1 MKRSLLLSILIGSAA
16 TLCAQNQ
23 PGFRIV
29 GEIPGLKAGTPVK
42 LVLQERG
49 GSGNLAES
57 NAQDGRFELTGSV
70 VSPSLCEIRID
81 GAEEHDLGRAITL
94 MVENVDMSVKAAH
107 IDSVTPGFYFGTSG
121 LEQEKNTTVRGG
133 EAQREYK
140 EFTDFMYPYNFASRQ
155 AHYNLYIDENRD
167 KTPDGQ
173 KRLKAAYA
181 SATLKEAA
189 ARKRFITEHPG
200 YSISGRYWCELLD
213 APFTF
218 TAPEL
223 DEIAVRV
230 SALSDTARLSSVKR
244 KLDYARKYQR
254 NSPYTDF
261 EALDT
266 VGAKHKLSDFM
277 APDKYVMIDFWAS
290 WCGPCRASIPH
301 VRELYKEYG
310 DRLEVLAVSLDSAE
324 KPWRKAMDQEKM
336 EWTQLWL
343 NKELVEPASDAYQ
356 ISGIPYMLLISPD
369 GRLIFAGHN
378 PDEVNEILEKELKK

>member
-16 TLCAQNQ
+16 TLCAQSQ
-23 PGFRIV
+23 PGFRII

-42 LVLQERG
+42 LVFHERG
-49 GSGNLAES
+49 ERGKEVDTKAT
-57 NAQDGRFELTGSV
+57 DGRFELTGSV
-70 VSPSLCEIRID
+70 SSPSLCEIRID
-81 GAEEHDLGRAITL
+81 ATAENDMDKAINL
-94 MVENVDMSVKAAH
+94 MVENIDMNVKAAH
-107 IDSVTPGFYFGTSG
+107 IDSVAPGFYFGTFG
-121 LEQEKNTTVRGG
+121 LTQEKNTVVEGG

-140 EFTDFMYPYNFASRQ
+140 EFTDFMYPYIFASKQ
-155 AHYNLYIDENRD
+155 AHYNLYVDDRTD
-167 KTPDGQ
+167 RTPEVE
-173 KRLKAAYA
+173 KRLKAEYGA
-181 SATLKEAA
+181 ATLKEAA

-200 YSISGRYWCELLD
+200 YSISGRYWGELLD

-223 DEIAVRV
+223 DEIESKV

-244 KLDYARKYQR
+244 KLAYARNYQR
-254 NSPYTDF
+254 NTPYTDF
-261 EALDT
+261 EVLDT
-266 VGAKHKLSDFM
+266 LGARHKISSYM
-277 APDKYVMIDFWAS
+277 APGKYVMIDFWAS

-301 VRELYKEYG
+301 VRELYKKYS
-310 DRLEVLAVSLDSAE
+310 DRLAILAVSLDSAE

-343 NKELVEPASDAYQ
+343 NKELVEPARDAYQ

>member
-1 MKRSLLLSILIGSAA
+1 MKKTLLLSILIGSAA
-16 TLCAQNQ
+16 MLCAQNQ

-29 GEIPGLKAGTPVK
+29 GEIPGLKGGTPVK
-42 LVLQERG
+42 LMSQERG
-49 GSGNLAES
+49 HGGELAETK
-57 NAQDGRFELTGSV
+57 ATDGHFELTGNV
-70 VSPSLCEIRID
+70 ASPSLCEIRIE
-81 GAEEHDLGRAITL
+81 GAGEEDLGRAISL
-94 MVENVDMSVKAAH
+94 MVENIDMNVKSVH

-121 LEQEKNTTVRGG
+121 LEQEKNTTVKGG

-140 EFTDFMYPYNFASRQ
+140 EFTDFMYPYNFATRQ
-155 AHYNLYIDENRD
+155 AHYNYYIDENRD
-167 KTPDGQ
+167 QTPEGE
-173 KRLKAAYA
+173 KRLKAEYA
-181 SATLKEAA
+181 AATLKEAA

-200 YSISGRYWCELLD
+200 YSISGLYWGELLD
-213 APFTF
+213 APFSF

-223 DEIAVRV
+223 DEIESKV

-244 KLDYARKYQR
+244 KLAYARKYLR

-266 VGAKHKLSDFM
+266 LGARHKISSYM
-277 APDKYVMIDFWAS
+277 APGKYVMIDFWAS

-301 VRELYKEYG
+301 VRELYKTYG
-310 DRLEVLAVSLDSAE
+310 DRLEVIAISLDSAE

-343 NKELVEPASDAYQ
+343 NKELVEPAREAYQ

>member
-1 MKRSLLLSILIGSAA
+1 MKKSLLLSILIGSAA

-23 PGFRIV
+23 AGFRIV

-42 LVLQERG
+42 LMAQERG
-49 GSGNLAES
+49 GNGELAETK
-57 NAQDGRFELTGSV
+57 AADGRFELTGSV
-70 VSPSLCEIRID
+70 ASPLLCEIRIE
-81 GAEEHDLGRAITL
+81 GTIEEELGHAIPL

-121 LEQEKNTTVRGG
+121 LEQEKNTVVKGG

-140 EFTDFMYPYNFASRQ
+140 EFADFIYPYNFATRQ

-167 KTPDGQ
+167 RTPEGE

-181 SATLKEAA
+181 AASLKEAA
-189 ARKRFITEHPG
+189 ARKRFITEHPA
-200 YSISGRYWCELLD
+200 YSISGLYWGKLLNE
-213 APFTF
+213 PYSF

-223 DEIAVRV
+223 DEIERKV
-230 SALSDTARLSSVKR
+230 SALSDTVRLSDVKR
-244 KLDYARKYQR
+244 KLAYARKYQR
-254 NSPYTDF
+254 DSPYTDF

-266 VGAKHKLSDFM
+266 LGARHKISSYM

-324 KPWRKAMDQEKM
+324 KPWRKAMEQEKM

-343 NKELVEPASDAYQ
+343 NKELVEPAREAYQ

>member
-1 MKRSLLLSILIGSAA
+1 MKKTLLLSILIGSAA
-16 TLCAQNQ
+16 MLCAQNQ

-42 LVLQERG
+42 LVFQENGRKE
-49 GSGNLAES
+49 NLVETK
-57 NAQDGRFELTGSV
+57 AQDGRFELTGSV
-70 VSPSLCEIRID
+70 SSPSLCEIRID
-81 GAEEHDLGRAITL
+81 GATERDMDKAVML
-94 MVENVDMSVKAAH
+94 MVENTGIGVKAAH
-107 IDSVTPGFYFGTSG
+107 IDSVAPGFYFGTSG
-121 LEQEKNTTVRGG
+121 LTQEKNTVVEGG

-140 EFTDFMYPYNFASRQ
+140 EFTDFMYPYTFASKQ
-155 AHYNLYIDENRD
+155 AHYNLYVDEKKDRTAED
-167 KTPDGQ
+167 ER
-173 KRLKAAYA
+173 RLKAEYGA
-181 SATLKEAA
+181 ATLKEAA

-200 YSISGRYWCELLD
+200 YSISGLYWGELLD
-213 APFTF
+213 APFSF

-223 DEIAVRV
+223 DEIESKV

-244 KLDYARKYQR
+244 KLAYARNYQR
-254 NSPYTDF
+254 NTPYSDF

-266 VGAKHKLSDFM
+266 VGARHKISSYM

-343 NKELVEPASDAYQ
+343 NKELVEPAREAYQ

>member
-1 MKRSLLLSILIGSAA
+1 MEKTLLLSILIGSAA
-16 TLCAQNQ
+16 MLCAQNQ

-42 LVLQERG
+42 LMSQERG
-49 GSGNLAES
+49 RGGELAETK
-57 NAQDGRFELTGSV
+57 ATDGHFELTGNVAS
-70 VSPSLCEIRID
+70 SSLCEIRIE
-81 GAEEHDLGRAITL
+81 GAGEEDLGRAISL
-94 MVENVDMSVKAAH
+94 MVENIDMNVKSVH

-121 LEQEKNTTVRGG
+121 LEQEKNTTVKGG

-140 EFTDFMYPYNFASRQ
+140 EYTDFMYPYNFATRR
-155 AHYNLYIDENRD
+155 AHYNYYIDENRD
-167 KTPDGQ
+167 QTPEGE
-173 KRLKAAYA
+173 KRLKAEYA
-181 SATLKEAA
+181 AATLKEAA

-200 YSISGRYWCELLD
+200 YSISGLYWGELLD
-213 APFTF
+213 APFSF

-223 DEIAVRV
+223 DEIESKV

-244 KLDYARKYQR
+244 KLAYARNYQR
-254 NSPYTDF
+254 T
-261 EALDT
+261 
-266 VGAKHKLSDFM
+266 
-277 APDKYVMIDFWAS
+277 
-290 WCGPCRASIPH
+290 IPH

-343 NKELVEPASDAYQ
+343 NKELVEPAREAYQ